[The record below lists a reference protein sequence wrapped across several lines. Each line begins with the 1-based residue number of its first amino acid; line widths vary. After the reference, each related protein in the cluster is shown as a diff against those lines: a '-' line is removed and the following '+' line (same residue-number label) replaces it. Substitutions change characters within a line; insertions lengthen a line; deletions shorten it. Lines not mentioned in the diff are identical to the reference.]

1 MAIRKIARMGHP
13 VLLQRAAEVP
23 DPSAVRDLI
32 RDMAETLV
40 DSGGIGLAAPQIHES
55 VRLILVSVPAGRSEA
70 GEGETPITA
79 LINPVLTPVGDDRV
93 VGWEG
98 CLSIPG
104 LRGAVPRFRTVR
116 FEALD
121 ADGAPVAGEAEGMMA
136 RVLQHEVDHL
146 DGILY
151 PMRMTDHSQFGFDQ
165 EIGRY
170 ALGRGQGGD
179 TRKGSTK

>member
-13 VLLQRAAEVP
+13 VLLQRAAPVENI
-23 DPSAVRDLI
+23 DSVRGLI
-32 RDMAETLV
+32 QDMAETLV

-55 VRLILVSVPAGRSEA
+55 LRVILVSVPAGRSADGEA
-70 GEGETPITA
+70 ETPITA
-79 LINPVLTPVGDDRV
+79 LINPILTPVGEEIV
-93 VGWEG
+93 TGWEG

-104 LRGAVPRFRTVR
+104 LSGAVPRHARVR

-121 ADGAPVAGEAEGMMA
+121 LNGKRMEGEAHGMMA

-151 PMRMTDHSQFGFDQ
+151 PMRMQDHSQFGFDE
-165 EIGRY
+165 EISRHAHGER
-170 ALGRGQGGD
+170 
-179 TRKGSTK
+179 

>member
-13 VLLQRAAEVP
+13 VLLQRAVEVENAA
-23 DPSAVRDLI
+23 SVHGLI
-32 RDMAETLV
+32 EDMAETLV

-55 VRLILVSVPAGRSEA
+55 LRVILVSVPPGRA
-70 GEGETPITA
+70 ADGEDETPITA
-79 LINPVLTPVGDDRV
+79 LINPVLSPVGQDQEL
-93 VGWEG
+93 GWEG

-104 LRGAVPRFRTVR
+104 LRGAVPRFSHVT
-116 FEALD
+116 FTALGL
-121 ADGAPVAGEAEGMMA
+121 DGEPIQGEAHGLMA

-151 PMRMTDHSQFGFDQ
+151 PMRMRDHSRFGFDE

-170 ALGRGQGGD
+170 ARSE
-179 TRKGSTK
+179 R

>member
-13 VLLQRAAEVP
+13 VLLQRAAEVE
-23 DPSAVRDLI
+23 DPAAVQELI
-32 RDMAETLV
+32 RDMTETLV

-55 VRLILVSVPAGRSEA
+55 LRIILVSVPKDRAA
-70 GEGETPITA
+70 EGEAEVQITT
-79 LINPVLTPVGDDRV
+79 LINPVLTPMGEEQAL
-93 VGWEG
+93 GWEG

-104 LRGAVPRFRTVR
+104 LRGAVPRFVRVR
-116 FEALD
+116 FEALN
-121 ADGAPVAGEAEGMMA
+121 AKGNPVTGEAHDLMA

-151 PMRMTDHSQFGFDQ
+151 PMRMQDHSQFGFDE

-170 ALGRGQGGD
+170 AHGER
-179 TRKGSTK
+179 